1 MQVPVQHAIPVHQR
15 IPLGILLRVWMCSSR
30 ILLQVVTGVGRHSI
44 GGRARILPAVVRYLT
59 EAGYRFEENKHN
71 AGVLD
76 VVISRAVSGYQAESG
91 PELNASS
98 ADEEF

>member
-1 MQVPVQHAIPVHQR
+1 MQSVCTA
-15 IPLGILLRVWMCSSR
+15 
-30 ILLQVVTGVGRHSI
+30 LLQVVTGVGRHSI

-59 EAGYRFEENKHN
+59 EAGYRFEEQAHN

-91 PELNASS
+91 PDDALSP
-98 ADEEF
+98 DEY

>member
-1 MQVPVQHAIPVHQR
+1 M
-15 IPLGILLRVWMCSSR
+15 
-30 ILLQVVTGVGRHSI
+30 GRHSI

-76 VVISRAVSGYQAESG
+76 VVISRAVPGHQADSG
-91 PELNASS
+91 PEYEISS
-98 ADEEF
+98 TDEDL

>member
-1 MQVPVQHAIPVHQR
+1 M
-15 IPLGILLRVWMCSSR
+15 
-30 ILLQVVTGVGRHSI
+30 QVVTGVGRHSI

-59 EAGYRFEENKHN
+59 EAGYRFNELPHN

-91 PELNASS
+91 PEEGSS
-98 ADEEF
+98 SEDYSSV